1 MSGSPLVLL
10 HPFPLSSSYWSA
22 EKEAFG
28 KRFPVIVP
36 DLPGFGSAPVQA
48 APSMAGM
55 AAELASRLDRQGITE
70 PVILT
75 GVSMGGYVAFE
86 FLRQFPQRL
95 AGLALIS
102 TRASADTAEARDN
115 RLKTIQKIESGDR
128 ATFEKAVLPK
138 LLGRTT
144 METNPALVARVKT
157 DLEKASDAG
166 IIAALRAMAG
176 RADSTPLLAKIRC
189 PVLVMA
195 GTEDSFIP
203 SAEAEAMA
211 AVIPSAQLELV
222 ARAGHLLNLEQPD
235 LFFEIFNSWIR

>member
-1 MSGSPLVLL
+1 MADSALVLL

-22 EKEAFG
+22 EKEALG
-28 KRFPVIVP
+28 KRFSVVVP
-36 DLPGFGSAPVQA
+36 DLPGFGSAPVQTD
-48 APSMAGM
+48 PSIAGM
-55 AAELASRLDRQGITE
+55 AAEVASRLDKQGISG
-70 PVILT
+70 PVIVA

-86 FLRQFPQRL
+86 FLRQFPQRV

-102 TRASADTAEARDN
+102 TRASADTQEARDS
-115 RLKTIQKIESGDR
+115 RLKTIEKIEAGDR

-138 LLGRTT
+138 LLGQTT
-144 METNPALVARVKT
+144 MGTNPALVTRVKAE
-157 DLEKASDAG
+157 LEKAPAAG

-176 RADSTPLLAKIRC
+176 RVDSTPLLAKIRC

-211 AVIPSAQLELV
+211 AIIPSAQLELV

-235 LFFEIFNSWIR
+235 LFLEIFNSWIR